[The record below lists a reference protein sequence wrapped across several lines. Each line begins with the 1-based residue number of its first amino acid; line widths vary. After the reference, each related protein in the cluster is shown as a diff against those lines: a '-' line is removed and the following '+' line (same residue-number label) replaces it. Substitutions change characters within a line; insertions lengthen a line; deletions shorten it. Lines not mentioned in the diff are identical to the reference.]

1 MKKNGF
7 TLIELLV
14 VIAIIAILS
23 VVVIPSVITVNKNVN
38 ERLYNQKVENIES
51 AAELYASNNPDIF
64 NGADRVYV
72 FVYQLIDANYLEIDT
87 KYSTGDCKSADGT
100 DVSVYEKG
108 CITDPRA
115 EDVNGNPINNNILNK
130 QQVLL
135 VKKNVGV
142 TATIVDN
149 RQNTTNSGSATLTQI
164 VCDRF
169 KNSTYLGM
177 YSSSSDGYC
186 KCSDNYQDLV
196 TYTVSED
203 ASGNKVETVTGS
215 TNICMIV
222 SNKESGDVDNWLK
235 YGSTQANWRVL
246 GLYKINGQIYP
257 KMITSD
263 VVQ

>member
-23 VVVIPSVITVNKNVN
+23 VVVIPSVMTVNKNVN

-64 NGADRVYV
+64 NGADRVYIY
-72 FVYQLIDANYLEIDT
+72 VYQLIDANYLEIDT
-87 KYSTGDCKSADGT
+87 KYEVGDCKSVTGN
-100 DVSVYEKG
+100 DVNVYEKG
-108 CITDPRA
+108 CITDPRSQDA
-115 EDVNGNPINNNILNK
+115 NGNPISNNILNT

-149 RQNTTNSGSATLTQI
+149 RENNNTGSATLTQI
-164 VCDRF
+164 ICDRF
-169 KNSTYLGM
+169 NNGTYLGM
-177 YSSSSDGYC
+177 YSSSESGYC
-186 KCSDNYQDLV
+186 KCNEYYQKLI
-196 TYTVSED
+196 TYTITKD
-203 ASGNKVETVTGS
+203 ADGNENITETGE

-246 GLYKINGQIYP
+246 GLYEINGQIYP